1 MYRCS
6 FVAAGCRMAGKK
18 PQFLPS
24 TAGREARLSP
34 AWWLRLPLIV
44 FAASVSLW
52 AGAADA
58 AGSLPAPRADE
69 AADELLELQQVID
82 TALDNN
88 PGLAQKRA
96 HASAMAAIP
105 PQVGTLPD
113 PILSFDAVNLPVD
126 TFSTTQENMTQLRA
140 GLSLQVPFPGKLR
153 LRKEAADFEAQ
164 SASFD
169 VDEFRLK
176 LIRNVRIGWWNLFY
190 LDRALETV
198 RRNQVLLRQFI
209 SIAETKYEVGKGLQ
223 QDVLLAQVELS
234 KLLDIEIQLKGARK
248 EQQAHFNALLNLPA
262 QNAVHLPVRVPED
275 LPKAPEEADLH
286 LIALETRPLL
296 GSLNERI
303 KAAQKRV
310 DLARKDYYPD
320 FKLKAG
326 YGFRSGNNT
335 GRTDSRADF
344 LTLGISVN
352 LPVFISTK
360 QSRALHQRT
369 SERFKEE
376 LARQDAIES
385 VLSETSSALAD
396 YVKTR
401 DQALLFKTGII
412 PQASQTVSSMLAGYQ
427 VNKVDFL
434 NLVRSQITLYNFET
448 QYWKALAGARQSLAR
463 LSSAVGKDLP
473 GNLSHE

>member
-1 MYRCS
+1 
-6 FVAAGCRMAGKK
+6 MAGKK

-24 TAGREARLSP
+24 TAGRKVRLSP
-34 AWWLRLPLIV
+34 ARWLQLPLIV

-52 AGAADA
+52 AGAAGA
-58 AGSLPAPRADE
+58 AGSLTTPRADE
-69 AADELLELQQVID
+69 IADELLELQQVID

-88 PGLAQKRA
+88 PGLAQQRA

-140 GLSLQVPFPGKLR
+140 GLSLKVPFPGKLR

-234 KLLDIEIQLKGARK
+234 KLLDIELQLKGARK
-248 EQQAHFNALLNLPA
+248 DQQARFNALLNLPA
-262 QNAVHLPVRVPED
+262 QNTVHLPVRVPED
-275 LPKAPEEADLH
+275 LPKPPEEAALH

-296 GSLNERI
+296 GSWDERI